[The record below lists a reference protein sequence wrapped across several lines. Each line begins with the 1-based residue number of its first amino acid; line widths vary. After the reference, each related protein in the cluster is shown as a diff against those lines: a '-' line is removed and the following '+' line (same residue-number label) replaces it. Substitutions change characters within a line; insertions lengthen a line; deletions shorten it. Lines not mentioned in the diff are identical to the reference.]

1 MQSGLITKK
10 GKIINCP
17 YYEIEELCKKI
28 TNEFCCESIE
38 KQKFFSNF
46 ASEYTYFEPYFDFV
60 VGFLGYS
67 LINPW
72 LQSNKILCGNYENRT
87 YTIKYYS
94 KLLDSYMPMK
104 FNREVLGFSSDFDL
118 QIKPFSQ
125 RDNFYN
131 CFITSD
137 LTELAPIAGGGHRE
151 LGKQLLNLAM
161 IKDREL
167 CERII
172 KLDFENTDSAEV
184 LMWYFPML
192 RFDDYLFDKNKF
204 SIVFRSDNISE
215 KQRKLIL
222 DLKKL
227 GCQKLIADQC
237 SNNSTKTFD
246 WSYKFYSK
254 ERRDLNENKRL

>member
-1 MQSGLITKK
+1 MQSGLIDRK

-28 TNEFCCESIE
+28 INKFCCESIE
-38 KQKFFSNF
+38 NQKFFSNF
-46 ASEYTYFEPYFDFV
+46 ARDYTYFEPYFDFV
-60 VGFLGYS
+60 VGVLGYS

-87 YTIKYYS
+87 YTLKYYS
-94 KLLDSYMPMK
+94 KLLDSYTAIQY
-104 FNREVLGFSSDFDL
+104 NREVLGFSSDIDL

-137 LTELAPIAGGGHRE
+137 LTELVPLAEGGHRE

-167 CERII
+167 CKRILQ
-172 KLDFENTDSAEV
+172 LDFENTDSAEV

-192 RFDDYLFDKNKF
+192 RFDDYLFNKDNF
-204 SIVFRSDNISE
+204 ALVYRSDNISE
-215 KQRKLIL
+215 KQKKLIL
-222 DLKKL
+222 NLESLDCKKFI
-227 GCQKLIADQC
+227 GDQVL
-237 SNNSTKTFD
+237 NSPHETFD